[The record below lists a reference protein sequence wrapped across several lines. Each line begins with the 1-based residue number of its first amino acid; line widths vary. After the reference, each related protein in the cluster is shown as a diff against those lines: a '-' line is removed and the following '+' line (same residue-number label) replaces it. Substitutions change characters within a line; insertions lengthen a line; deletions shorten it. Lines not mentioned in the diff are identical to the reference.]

1 MIRSMNI
8 KEADMNALPKIAQK
22 LSHKGTPT
30 FYKLKLVKDRMSL
43 HLIGIT
49 LLTGLML
56 PLAVRAADLP
66 PTDNAVQSVETTTL
80 PGGKVIVRVNLKKAL
95 TTTPAGFTVG
105 NPPRIALD
113 LPNTGNAMGRNSV
126 EANLGPLSN
135 VNVVQAGNRTRLVL
149 NLNKSVEYDARV
161 EGKSLIVALG
171 DVGRGATPVNASPRF
186 AETTVGA
193 ERHDIRDID
202 FRRGA
207 AGEARIVTTLSDA
220 QTGINIRQQANGVV
234 VDFMGTTLPKALQRR
249 LDVADFGTPV
259 QMVEAYTLG
268 DNTRMVI
275 QPKGGWEYSAYQTD
289 NSFIVEVKQSDD
301 AQKKTADGKV
311 KYVGEK
317 LSLNFQNVEV
327 RSVLQV
333 IADFTG
339 LNIIASDTVSGNLT
353 LRLKDVPWDQALDL
367 IMQTKGLDKRQNGNV
382 VWIAPKDELLTKEKL
397 EYEARS
403 AVADL
408 EPLTT
413 EYIQMNYMRA
423 DEAQTMLYGF
433 AGGAFLNSAGN
444 NAVNCSA
451 QAQGLGGAAAVQA
464 SQQGKGDNDQKVLTK
479 RGRATYELKTNTL
492 IITDTPRKIQ
502 EVRELLARLDVPA
515 RQVMI
520 EARVVIADSNW
531 SRDLGAKL
539 GIAAIN
545 RTGRYQTGIGGTQ
558 DQASAIAQG
567 FFPQSATKGSVS
579 NPTPTDP
586 YARSEVPVANTGTNL
601 VNFPAGAGAAQ
612 IALSLLDASTGNLLS
627 LELSALE
634 ADNRGK
640 IVSNPRV
647 MTSNQ
652 KPAVIL
658 NGTQIPYI
666 TPGSANSPA
675 TVTFKDVFLCLLV
688 DPQILNNDSLIMTV
702 EVQKDGIDAAR
713 SVALGNLN
721 VPAIATKR
729 VKTQVRVNNGETLV
743 LGGIFDQNELNDVQ
757 KVPFL
762 GDIPVLGNLF
772 KTTFKQNN
780 KTELIIFITPRIL
793 DDRLSLR

>member
-1 MIRSMNI
+1 
-8 KEADMNALPKIAQK
+8 MNALPIIAQK
-22 LSHKGTPT
+22 LT
-30 FYKLKLVKDRMSL
+30 R
-43 HLIGIT
+43 HLFGVV
-49 LLTGLML
+49 LLTGLVL
-56 PLAVRAADLP
+56 PLAVRAAEAP
-66 PTDNAVQSVETTTL
+66 PTGNAVQSVEATTL
-80 PGGKVIVRVNLKKAL
+80 PGGKIVVRVNLKNAL
-95 TTTPAGFTVG
+95 TAVPAGFSVG

-113 LPNTGNAMGRNSV
+113 LPDTGNAMGRNTV
-126 EANLGPLSN
+126 EANLGPLSS
-135 VNVVQAGNRTRLVL
+135 VNVVQAGTRTRLVL
-149 NLNKSVEYDARV
+149 NLNKSVEYDARI
-161 EGKSLIVALG
+161 EGKSLLVALG
-171 DVGRGATPVNASPRF
+171 DIGASAAPVNASPHF
-186 AETTVGA
+186 AEAAPGA
-193 ERHDIRDID
+193 SSHNIRDID

-220 QTGINIRQQANGVV
+220 QAGINIRQQSNGVV
-234 VDFMGTTLPKALQRR
+234 VDFIGTDLPKALQRR

-259 QMVEAYTLG
+259 QIVETYTLG

-275 QPKGGWEYSAYQTD
+275 EPKGGWEYSAYQTD

-367 IMQTKGLDKRQNGNV
+367 IMQTKGLDKRKNGNV
-382 VWIAPKDELLTKEKL
+382 IWIAPKDELLTKEKL
-397 EYEARS
+397 EFEAKS

-413 EYIQMNYMRA
+413 EYIPLNYMRA
-423 DEAQTMLYGF
+423 DEAKDMLYGLA
-433 AGGAFLNSAGN
+433 AGASLNSSSSN
-444 NAVNCSA
+444 SVNCSA
-451 QAQGLGGAAAVQA
+451 QAQGLEGVGGTGG
-464 SQQGKGDNDQKVLTK
+464 QQQTAQGNNDQKVLTK
-479 RGRATYELKTNTL
+479 RGRATYDLKTNTL
-492 IITDTPRKIQ
+492 IVTDTARKIQ
-502 EVRELLARLDVPA
+502 EVRELLVRLDVPA

-520 EARVVIADSNW
+520 EARVVVADSGW
-531 SRDLGAKL
+531 SRDLGIRWGAKFQ
-539 GIAAIN
+539 N
-545 RTGRYQTGIGGTQ
+545 NTV
-558 DQASAIAQG
+558 
-567 FFPQSATKGSVS
+567 GSVKAS
-579 NPTPTDP
+579 G
-586 YARSEVPVANTGTNL
+586 SE
-601 VNFPAGAGAAQ
+601 AGAISGTFGNIVDLGLQAA
-612 IALSLLDASTGNLLS
+612 AGSLGLSFLNATTGNLLA
-627 LELSALE
+627 LELTAME

-666 TPGSANSPA
+666 TAGTDNTNA

-688 DPQILNNDSLIMTV
+688 DPQILNNDTLIMTV
-702 EVQKDGIDAAR
+702 EVQKDTVDQTN
-713 SVALGNLN
+713 SVQTAPG
-721 VPAIATKR
+721 VVAPAIATKR

-743 LGGIFDQNELNDVQ
+743 LGGIFDQEETNNVTR
-757 KVPFL
+757 VPFF
-762 GDIPVLGNLF
+762 GDIPGLGNLF
-772 KTTFKQNN
+772 KTTSKVDK
-780 KTELIIFITPRIL
+780 KTELIIFLTPRIL

>member
-1 MIRSMNI
+1 MNGLPNI
-8 KEADMNALPKIAQK
+8 AKKITRRLLGAALVV
-22 LSHKGTPT
+22 G
-30 FYKLKLVKDRMSL
+30 LV
-43 HLIGIT
+43 
-49 LLTGLML
+49 L
-56 PLAVRAADLP
+56 PFAARAADNP
-66 PTDNAVQSVETTTL
+66 PTGNAVQSVETTTL
-80 PGGKVIVRVNLKKAL
+80 PGGKVMVRVNLKNAL
-95 TTTPAGFTVG
+95 TATPAGFTVG

-113 LPNTGNAMGRNSV
+113 LPDTGNALGRNSV
-126 EANLGPLSN
+126 EANLGPLSS
-135 VNVVQAGNRTRLVL
+135 VNVVQAGTRTRLVL
-149 NLNKSVEYDARV
+149 NLSKAVEYEAKVD
-161 EGKSLIVALG
+161 GKSLFIALG
-171 DVGRGATPVNASPRF
+171 DVGAGAAPVNVSPRF
-186 AETTVGA
+186 AEAAPGGA
-193 ERHDIRDID
+193 RHAVRDVD

-207 AGEARIVTTLSDA
+207 AGEARIVATLSDA

-234 VDFMGTTLPKALQRR
+234 VDFIGTEVPKALQRR

-259 QMVEAYTLG
+259 QTVETYALG

-275 QPKGGWEYSAYQTD
+275 TPKGGWEYSAYQTD
-289 NSFIVEVKQSDD
+289 NSFIVEVKPSDD
-301 AQKKTADGKV
+301 AQKRTADGKV

-339 LNIIASDTVSGNLT
+339 LNIVASDTVTGNLT

-382 VWIAPKDELLTKEKL
+382 IWVAPKDELLTKEKL
-397 EYEARS
+397 EYEAKA

-408 EPLTT
+408 EPMVT
-413 EYIQMNYMRA
+413 EYIPLNYMRA
-423 DEAQTMLYGF
+423 DEAQSMLYGF
-433 AGGAFLNSAGN
+433 AAGAFLNSAKDS
-444 NAVNCSA
+444 AVNCSA
-451 QAQGLGGAAAVQA
+451 QAQGLGGAAAAQA
-464 SQQGKGDNDQKVLTK
+464 SQEGKESDQKILSK

-492 IITDTPRKIQ
+492 IITDTARKIQ

-520 EARVVIADSNW
+520 EARVVIAESNW

-539 GIAAIN
+539 GLVGIN
-545 RTGRYQTGIGGTQ
+545 RTNRYQTGVAG
-558 DQASAIAQG
+558 DQNAASAITQG
-567 FFPQSATKGSVS
+567 FFPMQPVKGTRYDPVS
-579 NPTPTDP
+579 DS
-586 YARSEVPVANTGTNL
+586 YKSDVPIAGTGTNL
-601 VNFPAGAGAAQ
+601 VNFPAGVGAAQ
-612 IALSLLDASTGNLLS
+612 IALSLLDSSTGNLLS

-658 NGTQIPYI
+658 NGTQIPYV
-666 TPGSANSPA
+666 TPGSANNPA
-675 TVTFKDVFLCLLV
+675 TVSFKDVFLCLLV

-702 EVQKDGIDAAR
+702 EIQKDGVDPTQ
-713 SVALGNLN
+713 SVGVGNQF

-743 LGGIFDQNELNDVQ
+743 LGGIFDQSEMNDVS

-762 GDIPVLGNLF
+762 GDLPYFGNLF
-772 KTTFKQNN
+772 KTTYKQDM
-780 KTELIIFITPRIL
+780 KTELIVFLTPRII
-793 DDRLSLR
+793 DERMSMR

>member
-1 MIRSMNI
+1 
-8 KEADMNALPKIAQK
+8 MNALPKTIGRSIAQK
-22 LSHKGTPT
+22 MT
-30 FYKLKLVKDRMSL
+30 R
-43 HLIGIT
+43 HLFGIA
-49 LLTGLML
+49 LLAGLAL
-56 PLAVRAADLP
+56 PFAVRAADAAP
-66 PTDNAVQSVETTTL
+66 PTGNAVQSVETTTL
-80 PGGKVIVRVNLKKAL
+80 PGGKVVVRVTLKNAL
-95 TTTPAGFTVG
+95 TAIPAGFTVG

-113 LPNTGNAMGRNSV
+113 LPDTGNAMGRNTV
-126 EANLGPLSN
+126 EANLGPLSS
-135 VNVVQAGNRTRLVL
+135 VNVVQAGTRTRLVL
-149 NLNKSVEYDARV
+149 NLNKSVEYEAQID
-161 EGKSLIVALG
+161 GKTLLVALG
-171 DVGRGATPVNASPRF
+171 DVGVGVGTAPVNVSPRF
-186 AETTVGA
+186 AEAAPGGA
-193 ERHDIRDID
+193 PHSIRDID

-220 QTGINIRQQANGVV
+220 QAGINIRQQANGVV
-234 VDFMGTTLPKALQRR
+234 VDFIGTELPRALQRR

-259 QMVEAYTLG
+259 QVIETYTLG

-311 KYVGEK
+311 KYTGEK

-339 LNIIASDTVSGNLT
+339 LNIIASDSVTGNLT

-382 VWIAPKDELLTKEKL
+382 IWIAPKDELMAKEKL

-413 EYIQMNYMRA
+413 EYIQLNYMRA

-433 AGGAFLNSAGN
+433 ASGAFLASAGN

-451 QAQGLGGAAAVQA
+451 QAQGLGGAAAAQA
-464 SQQGKGDNDQKVLTK
+464 SQQGKGENDQKVLTK

-492 IITDTPRKIQ
+492 IITDTARKIQ

-520 EARVVIADSNW
+520 EARVVVATDGW
-531 SRDLGAKL
+531 SRDLGARL
-539 GIAAIN
+539 SFAAANDSGSRSIS
-545 RTGRYQTGIGGTQ
+545 GGG
-558 DQASAIAQG
+558 QAPPNVLPNLIL
-567 FFPQSATKGSVS
+567 
-579 NPTPTDP
+579 NLLDP
-586 YARSEVPVANTGTNL
+586 ANG
-601 VNFPAGAGAAQ
+601 
-612 IALSLLDASTGNLLS
+612 SLLN
-627 LELSALE
+627 LELRALE
-634 ADNRGK
+634 ADSKGK
-640 IVSNPRV
+640 VISNPRV

-666 TPGSANSPA
+666 TPGTANSPA
-675 TVTFKDVFLCLLV
+675 TVTFKDAFLCLLV
-688 DPQILNNDSLIMTV
+688 DPQILNNDSIILTV
-702 EVQKDGIDAAR
+702 EVQKDAVRDIANIGD
-713 SVALGNLN
+713 N
-721 VPAIATKR
+721 PAIDTKR
-729 VKTQVRVNNGETLV
+729 IKTQVRVNNGETLV
-743 LGGIFDQNELNDVQ
+743 LGGIFDGDESSSVS
-757 KVPFL
+757 KVPLL
-762 GDIPVLGNLF
+762 GDVPVFGNLF
-772 KTTFKQNN
+772 KTTTKENS

-793 DDRLSLR
+793 DERLSIR